1 MLYFCVFVACHP
13 RRSPGFHEI
22 NAQFASRMGLRE
34 PSPLEGAVAEKHR
47 VLPVFGH
54 NRPHVSPLEC
64 AVQSSPVTVDSKW
77 ITKKLTP
84 LECALTKNKGG
95 APGQMF
101 FPFFVPFPMFGPCD
115 VPTVRRSVSHLP
127 YTLPSSVSCKSFVC
141 RSYENTGGVGVF
153 FPFWNSPLP
162 NVRTLRPSDVPSLR
176 RRLIQA

>member
-1 MLYFCVFVACHP
+1 MSYFCVFVACHP

-34 PSPLEGAVAEKHR
+34 PSPLECAVAEKHR

-84 LECALTKNKGG
+84 LECALTKNKGVLQ
-95 APGQMF
+95 AKCSSLSSCPSRCSDLATFRPSDVQSPIF
-101 FPFFVPFPMFGPCD
+101 RTLFQVPYPA
-115 VPTVRRSVSHLP
+115 
-127 YTLPSSVSCKSFVC
+127 
-141 RSYENTGGVGVF
+141 
-153 FPFWNSPLP
+153 SPLSAALTKTP
-162 NVRTLRPSDVPSLR
+162 GVWGYSSHSGTRHFPTFGPSDVPSLR